1 MSDISINHSLNS
13 VNAANII
20 RANDG
25 TSKASTSKTTDKAKK
40 DDSKKDIVSEEYG
53 PVVSV
58 SEDGDTVRVKNE
70 EASEGIHDMLQKEI
84 ENLEEQ
90 EEFETPD
97 FNVYIAQSSVSKVSE
112 SETSEPAETESA
124 VPAHEAYEPAAAS
137 SSYEAPE
144 PDITSYVGYSDSE
157 LKEMYLE
164 GDISQID
171 YNKEMD
177 ARKAM
182 REAEEKEAT
191 EFNNSI
197 ADNISKLAV
206 ANQTENTVNTIENG
220 ETSSTI
226 PDELRLQAL
235 QNFDT
240 V

>member
-1 MSDISINHSLNS
+1 MSDITINHSLNS
-13 VNAANII
+13 VNAANNIP
-20 RANDG
+20 ANDG

-53 PVVSV
+53 PIVSV

-84 ENLEEQ
+84 ENLKEQ

-97 FNVYIAQSSVSKVSE
+97 FNVYMAQSSVSEVSE
-112 SETSEPAETESA
+112 LETS
-124 VPAHEAYEPAAAS
+124 EPAAAS

-144 PDITSYVGYSDSE
+144 PDITSYLGYSDSE

-206 ANQTENTVNTIENG
+206 TNQTENTVNTIENG